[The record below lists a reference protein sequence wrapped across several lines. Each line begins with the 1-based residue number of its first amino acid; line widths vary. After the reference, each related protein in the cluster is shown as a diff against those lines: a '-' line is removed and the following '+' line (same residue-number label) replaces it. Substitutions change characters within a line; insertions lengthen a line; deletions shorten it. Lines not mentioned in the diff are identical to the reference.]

1 MIVCEEMQKLR
12 TWLDENKIP
21 WEDVSEDICRF
32 KLNKTEHEMWI
43 CRTHFNIKG
52 HKVSVING
60 YGTYGGY
67 GIISEENEGLLE
79 TMGLWNGEES
89 VKGYLT
95 AEEVINKTKALIR
108 YMEET

>member
-1 MIVCEEMQKLR
+1 MQVCKEMQKLR
-12 TWLDENKIP
+12 DWLDENKIP
-21 WEDVSEDICRF
+21 WEDVSEDFCRF
-32 KLNKTEHEMWI
+32 NLNKIEHEMWI

-67 GIISEENEGLLE
+67 GIISEENQGLLE
-79 TMGLWNGEES
+79 TMGLWYGKDD

-95 AEEVINKTKALIR
+95 AEEVINKIEAV
-108 YMEET
+108 E